1 MIKIAND
8 LRLRKEIKRR
18 EVFVFMGNVMKDNKY
33 VMRFLASTMAAAVL
47 YGSWSMHTQGVLTKE
62 QEAMLRPFLNLTTGE
77 VVDPATAP
85 EVTKFSA
92 STAKEFAE
100 MVFGE
105 VEETPDI
112 NEFLSR
118 FTCSSCGKKCLLTSP
133 RCSKGQGS
141 QEKAVVIYQ
150 EMFPEVEL

>member
-1 MIKIAND
+1 
-8 LRLRKEIKRR
+8 
-18 EVFVFMGNVMKDNKY
+18 MKDKNY
-33 VMRFLASTMAAAVL
+33 ITRFLASTMAVAIV
-47 YGSWSMHTQGVLTKE
+47 YGSYSLQAQK
-62 QEAMLRPFLNLTTGE
+62 AMATDQNAEIRPLLNLTTGE

-100 MVFGE
+100 LVFE
-105 VEETPDI
+105 NVEETPDL

-118 FTCSSCGKKCLLTSP
+118 FTCSACGKKCLLTSP

-150 EMFPEVEL
+150 EMFPEAEI

>member
-1 MIKIAND
+1 
-8 LRLRKEIKRR
+8 
-18 EVFVFMGNVMKDNKY
+18 MKDNKY
-33 VMRFLASTMAAAVL
+33 VLRFLAGTMAVAMV
-47 YGSWSMHTQGVLTKE
+47 YGSYSSYTYHAAALE
-62 QEAMLRPFLNLTTGE
+62 QEKALRPLLNLTTGE

-100 MVFGE
+100 LVFGE
-105 VEETPDI
+105 AEETPDL

-118 FTCSSCGKKCLLTSP
+118 FTCSACGKRCLLTSP

>member
-1 MIKIAND
+1 
-8 LRLRKEIKRR
+8 
-18 EVFVFMGNVMKDNKY
+18 MKDKNY
-33 VMRFLASTMAAAVL
+33 ISCFLASTMAVAIV
-47 YGSWSMHTQGVLTKE
+47 YGSYSLQVQK
-62 QEAMLRPFLNLTTGE
+62 AMATDQNAEIRPLLNLTTGE

-100 MVFGE
+100 LVFE
-105 VEETPDI
+105 NVEETPDL

-118 FTCSSCGKKCLLTSP
+118 FTCSACGKKCLLTSP

-150 EMFPEVEL
+150 EMFPEAEI

>member
-1 MIKIAND
+1 
-8 LRLRKEIKRR
+8 
-18 EVFVFMGNVMKDNKY
+18 MKDKNY
-33 VMRFLASTMAAAVL
+33 ISRFLASTLAVAIV
-47 YGSWSMHTQGVLTKE
+47 YGSYSLQVQK
-62 QEAMLRPFLNLTTGE
+62 AMATDQNAEIRPLLNLTTGE

-100 MVFGE
+100 LVFE
-105 VEETPDI
+105 NVEETPDL

-118 FTCSSCGKKCLLTSP
+118 FTCSACGKKCLLTSP

-150 EMFPEVEL
+150 EMFPEAEI

>member
-1 MIKIAND
+1 
-8 LRLRKEIKRR
+8 
-18 EVFVFMGNVMKDNKY
+18 MKDNKY
-33 VMRFLASTMAAAVL
+33 VLRFLAGTMAVAMV
-47 YGSWSMHTQGVLTKE
+47 YGSYSSYTYHAAALE
-62 QEAMLRPFLNLTTGE
+62 QEKALRPLLNLTTGE

-100 MVFGE
+100 LVFGE
-105 VEETPDI
+105 AEETPDL

-118 FTCSSCGKKCLLTSP
+118 FTCSACGKRCLLTSP

-141 QEKAVVIYQ
+141 QEKAVVIFQ

>member
-1 MIKIAND
+1 
-8 LRLRKEIKRR
+8 
-18 EVFVFMGNVMKDNKY
+18 MKDK
-33 VMRFLASTMAAAVL
+33 RFITRFFISTAAAAFAFAGAM
-47 YGSWSMHTQGVLTKE
+47 GSSTEESAPV
-62 QEAMLRPFLNLTTGE
+62 RPMLNLTSGE

-85 EVTKFSA
+85 EVRKFDNA
-92 STAKEFAE
+92 TAREFAE

-105 VEETPDI
+105 AEEAPDL

-133 RCSKGQGS
+133 RCTKGRGS

-150 EMFPEVEL
+150 EMFPEVELVYSMYLDDEIFFFNV

>member
-1 MIKIAND
+1 
-8 LRLRKEIKRR
+8 
-18 EVFVFMGNVMKDNKY
+18 MKDKNY
-33 VMRFLASTMAAAVL
+33 ISRFLASTMAVAIV
-47 YGSWSMHTQGVLTKE
+47 YGSYSLQVQK
-62 QEAMLRPFLNLTTGE
+62 AMATDQNAEIRPLLNLTTGE

-100 MVFGE
+100 LVFE
-105 VEETPDI
+105 NVEETPDL

-118 FTCSSCGKKCLLTSP
+118 FTCSACGKKCLLTSP

-150 EMFPEVEL
+150 EMFPEAEI

>member
-1 MIKIAND
+1 
-8 LRLRKEIKRR
+8 
-18 EVFVFMGNVMKDNKY
+18 MKDK
-33 VMRFLASTMAAAVL
+33 RFITRFFISTAAVAFAF
-47 YGSWSMHTQGVLTKE
+47 TGVMNSNS
-62 QEAMLRPFLNLTTGE
+62 EATPPVRPMLNLTNGE

-85 EVTKFSA
+85 EVTKFNNA
-92 STAKEFAE
+92 TAREFAE

-105 VEETPDI
+105 AEETPDL

-133 RCSKGQGS
+133 RCTKGRGS

-150 EMFPEVEL
+150 EMFPEVELVYSMYLDDEIFYFNV

>member
-1 MIKIAND
+1 M
-8 LRLRKEIKRR
+8 KE
-18 EVFVFMGNVMKDNKY
+18 NKY
-33 VMRFLASTMAAAVL
+33 VTSFLASTMAAAVL
-47 YGSWSMHTQGVLTKE
+47 YGSWSMYMQSA
-62 QEAMLRPFLNLTTGE
+62 QETEIRPFLNLTTGE
-77 VVDPATAP
+77 IVDPATAP

-92 STAKEFAE
+92 ATAKEFAE
-100 MVFGE
+100 MIFGE

-118 FTCSSCGKKCLLTSP
+118 FTCSACGKRCLLTSP